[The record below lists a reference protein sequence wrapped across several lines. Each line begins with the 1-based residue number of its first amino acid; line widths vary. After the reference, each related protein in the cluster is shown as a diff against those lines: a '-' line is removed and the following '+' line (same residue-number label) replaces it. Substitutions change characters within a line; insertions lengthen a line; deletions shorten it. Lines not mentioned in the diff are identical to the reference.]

1 MLTKTQTMD
10 AIQKSLI
17 AYKTNV
23 LDNLY
28 ANQNAFSNVKVGNTT
43 IAADSITDTL
53 TLTAGNNITLTPN
66 ATNDSITVI
75 AKDTTYTT
83 SSPISLSGTTISHA
97 TSGASAGSYGDS
109 ANQTPGYGATFKV
122 PYLTVNNT
130 GHVTSISEHTV
141 KIPASN
147 NTDTKMNVTLGT
159 TTKAYLVGVSTTPT
173 ATAKALT
180 GIADTGVYLDTAA
193 GSLTA
198 TTFNGALSGNATS
211 ANKVNN
217 QLNIVLKAI
226 QGGASTL
233 YDGSSAQTVL
243 INPSNIGAASENHT
257 HNYAAAP
264 APGGAAT
271 AAIKLNDSRKI
282 GYADFNGTQNVPL
295 NSIFGEIV
303 TTGSASTNKN
313 KWTKIASVDVSGTTP
328 YKTCTG
334 NFLINSAE
342 IYNCSGIL
350 FFYFRL
356 EDGLKKTSI
365 ALKWIALDG
374 REYANSVA
382 AVKTADG
389 KYDIYFK
396 PLQDWCTVHVATYTR
411 TPEYLKLYSSQSYV
425 ASITPEATSSY
436 DNTSTSAAKVNNSLT
451 IQTNG
456 TTVASFDGSAAKTV
470 NITASSIGA
479 AATNHTHS
487 GYAPASHTHNYAGSS
502 SAGGVATQAAKTT
515 GTLTIQTNGTS
526 AGTFNGS
533 ANKTINITPANI
545 GAAASNHTHN
555 NYATNSVVFTIQNNV
570 EALQTDVSTL
580 KTQMGDV
587 ENILKEINGE

>member
-1 MLTKTQTMD
+1 MALSK
-10 AIQKSLI
+10 KNV
-17 AYKTNV
+17 TN
-23 LDNLY
+23 LL
-28 ANQNAFSNVKVGNTT
+28 K
-43 IAADSITDTL
+43 DTL
-53 TLTAGNNITLTPN
+53 VKFYTDVFKPDLESHTHKYAG
-66 ATNDSITVI
+66 
-75 AKDTTYTT
+75 
-83 SSPISLSGTTISHA
+83 SS
-97 TSGASAGSYGDS
+97 SAG
-109 ANQTPGYGATFKV
+109 GA
-122 PYLTVNNT
+122 
-130 GHVTSISEHTV
+130 
-141 KIPASN
+141 
-147 NTDTKMNVTLGT
+147 
-159 TTKAYLVGVSTTPT
+159 
-173 ATAKALT
+173 
-180 GIADTGVYLDTAA
+180 
-193 GSLTA
+193 
-198 TTFNGALSGNATS
+198 ATS
-211 ANKVNN
+211 ANKVNSSLTL
-217 QLNIVLKAI
+217 QLNGTTSK
-226 QGGASTL
+226 TF
-233 YDGSSAQTVL
+233 DGSSAQTFNVT
-243 INPSNIGAASENHT
+243 PSGIGAASINHT

-271 AAIKLNDSRKI
+271 AAVKLNDPRKI
-282 GYADFNGTQNVPL
+282 GFADFNGTQNVPL

-313 KWTKIASVDVSGTTP
+313 KWTKIASVDVSGTSP

-334 NFLINSAE
+334 NFLINAAE

-396 PLQDWCTVHVATYTR
+396 QLQDWCTVHIATYTR

-425 ASITPEATSSY
+425 ANINPEAVSSY
-436 DNTSTSAAKVNNSLT
+436 DNTSTSSAKVNNSLT

-456 TTVASFDGSAAKTV
+456 TTVTSFDGSVARTV

-487 GYAPASHTHNYAGSS
+487 GYAPASHTHPYAGSS
-502 SAGGVATQAAKTT
+502 TAGGTATEAAKTT
-515 GTLTIQTNGTS
+515 GTLTIQTNGTN

-545 GAAASNHTHN
+545 GAANSNHTHN
-555 NYATNSVVFTIQNNV
+555 DYASNGVVFTIQNNV
-570 EALQTDVSTL
+570 ETLQRDVNNL
-580 KTQMGDV
+580 KTQVG
-587 ENILKEINGE
+587 NIDTILDEINGVSL

>member
-28 ANQNAFSNVKVGNTT
+28 TNQNAFSNVKVDNTT
-43 IAADSITDTL
+43 IAADSATDTL

-109 ANQTPGYGATFKV
+109 ANQTPAYGATFKV

-147 NTDTKMNVTLGT
+147 NTDTKMNVTLNT
-159 TTKAYLVGVSTTPT
+159 KTKAYLVGVSTAPT
-173 ATAKALT
+173 ATAKAFT
-180 GIADTGVYLDTAA
+180 GIADTGVYLDTTA

-243 INPSNIGAASENHT
+243 INPSSIGAASENHT
-257 HNYAAAP
+257 HSQYENPNSY
-264 APGGAAT
+264 GLIYIGDKSISAT
-271 AAIKLNDSRKI
+271 GTDDVI
-282 GYADFNGTQNVPL
+282 DFKSGDGINI
-295 NSIFGEIV
+295 SFG
-303 TTGSASTNKN
+303 SS
-313 KWTKIASVDVSGTTP
+313 D
-328 YKTCTG
+328 
-334 NFLINSAE
+334 
-342 IYNCSGIL
+342 
-350 FFYFRL
+350 
-356 EDGLKKTSI
+356 
-365 ALKWIALDG
+365 
-374 REYANSVA
+374 
-382 AVKTADG
+382 
-389 KYDIYFK
+389 
-396 PLQDWCTVHVATYTR
+396 AT
-411 TPEYLKLYSSQSYV
+411 
-425 ASITPEATSSY
+425 TSSVLIA
-436 DNTSTSAAKVNNSLT
+436 NAGVRSISSGS
-451 IQTNG
+451 TNG
-456 TTVASFDGSAAKTV
+456 TISVNTGGTVANVAVKGLGSAAY
-470 NITASSIGA
+470 TASTA
-479 AATNHTHS
+479 
-487 GYAPASHTHNYAGSS
+487 YASSSHTHNYAGSS
-502 SAGGVATQAAKTT
+502 SAGGKATEAAKTT

-545 GAAASNHTHN
+545 GAATSNHTHSEYAASSHSHGLLNNNFAKEIIGSTGGWELINSTNTGYLLTSLRGGSSVPAWFDSTYSSGIVFGGSDTKGVLSVSYSTPSVTFAGGDSSPTWHMKITGSNNTTYNLN

-570 EALQTDVSTL
+570 ETLQTDVSTL

-587 ENILKEINGE
+587 ESILREINGE

>member
-28 ANQNAFSNVKVGNTT
+28 TNQNAFSNVKVGNTT
-43 IAADSITDTL
+43 IAADSATDTL

-109 ANQTPGYGATFKV
+109 ANQTPAYGATFKV

-147 NTDTKMNVTLGT
+147 DTDTKMNVTLNT
-159 TTKAYLVGVSTTPT
+159 KTKAYLVGVSTAPT
-173 ATAKALT
+173 ATAKAFT

-211 ANKVNN
+211 ASKVNN
-217 QLNIVLKAI
+217 QLNIVLKAV
-226 QGGASTL
+226 QGGTSTL
-233 YDGSSAQTVL
+233 YDGSSAQTVI

-257 HNYAAAP
+257 HSQYENPNSY
-264 APGGAAT
+264 GLIYIGDKSISAT
-271 AAIKLNDSRKI
+271 GTDDVI
-282 GYADFNGTQNVPL
+282 DFKSGDGINI
-295 NSIFGEIV
+295 SFG
-303 TTGSASTNKN
+303 SS
-313 KWTKIASVDVSGTTP
+313 D
-328 YKTCTG
+328 
-334 NFLINSAE
+334 
-342 IYNCSGIL
+342 
-350 FFYFRL
+350 
-356 EDGLKKTSI
+356 
-365 ALKWIALDG
+365 
-374 REYANSVA
+374 
-382 AVKTADG
+382 
-389 KYDIYFK
+389 
-396 PLQDWCTVHVATYTR
+396 AT
-411 TPEYLKLYSSQSYV
+411 
-425 ASITPEATSSY
+425 TSSVLIA
-436 DNTSTSAAKVNNSLT
+436 NAGVRSISSGS
-451 IQTNG
+451 TNG
-456 TTVASFDGSAAKTV
+456 TISVNTGGTVTNVAVKGLGSAAY
-470 NITASSIGA
+470 TASTA
-479 AATNHTHS
+479 
-487 GYAPASHTHNYAGSS
+487 YASSSHTHNYAGSS
-502 SAGGVATQAAKTT
+502 SAGGKATEAAKTT

-545 GAAASNHTHN
+545 GAATSNHTHSGYAASSHSHGLLNSNFTKEIIGSTGGWELINSTNTGYLLTSLRGGSSVPVWFDSAYSSGIIFGGSDTKGVLSVSYSTPSVTFAGGDSSPTWHMKITGSNNTTYNLN

-570 EALQTDVSTL
+570 ETLQTDVSTL

-587 ENILKEINGE
+587 ESMLREINGE

>member
-1 MLTKTQTMD
+1 MNKEVKLMALSK
-10 AIQKSLI
+10 KNV
-17 AYKTNV
+17 TN
-23 LDNLY
+23 LL
-28 ANQNAFSNVKVGNTT
+28 K
-43 IAADSITDTL
+43 DTL
-53 TLTAGNNITLTPN
+53 VKFYTDVFKPDLESHTHKYAG
-66 ATNDSITVI
+66 
-75 AKDTTYTT
+75 
-83 SSPISLSGTTISHA
+83 SS
-97 TSGASAGSYGDS
+97 SAG
-109 ANQTPGYGATFKV
+109 GA
-122 PYLTVNNT
+122 
-130 GHVTSISEHTV
+130 
-141 KIPASN
+141 
-147 NTDTKMNVTLGT
+147 
-159 TTKAYLVGVSTTPT
+159 
-173 ATAKALT
+173 
-180 GIADTGVYLDTAA
+180 
-193 GSLTA
+193 
-198 TTFNGALSGNATS
+198 ATS
-211 ANKVNN
+211 ANKVNSSLTL
-217 QLNIVLKAI
+217 QLNGTTSK
-226 QGGASTL
+226 TF
-233 YDGSSAQTVL
+233 DGSSAQTFNVT
-243 INPSNIGAASENHT
+243 PDGIGAASKNHT

-271 AAIKLNDSRKI
+271 AAVKLNDSRKI

-313 KWTKIASVDVSGTTP
+313 KWTKIASVDVSGTAP

-334 NFLINSAE
+334 NFLINAAE

-396 PLQDWCTVHVATYTR
+396 QLQDWCTVHIATYTR

-425 ASITPEATSSY
+425 ATINPEVVSSY
-436 DNTSTSAAKVNNSLT
+436 DNTSTSSAKVNNPLT

-526 AGTFNGS
+526 AGTFDGS

-545 GAAASNHTHN
+545 GAAASSHTHN

-570 EALQTDVSTL
+570 ETLQRDVNNL
-580 KTQMGDV
+580 KTQMG
-587 ENILKEINGE
+587 NIDTILDEINGVSL

>member
-28 ANQNAFSNVKVGNTT
+28 TNQNAFSNVKVDNTT

-66 ATNDSITVI
+66 ATNDGITVV

-109 ANQTPGYGATFKV
+109 ANQTPAYGATFKV

-147 NTDTKMNVTLGT
+147 NTDTKMNVTLNT
-159 TTKAYLVGVSTTPT
+159 KTKAYLVGVSTAPT
-173 ATAKALT
+173 ATAKAFT

-217 QLNIVLKAI
+217 QLNIVLKAV
-226 QGGASTL
+226 QGGTSTL
-233 YDGSSAQTVL
+233 YDGSSAQTVI

-257 HNYAAAP
+257 HSQYENPNSY
-264 APGGAAT
+264 GLIHIGDKSISAT
-271 AAIKLNDSRKI
+271 GTDDVI
-282 GYADFNGTQNVPL
+282 DFKSGDGINI
-295 NSIFGEIV
+295 SFG
-303 TTGSASTNKN
+303 SS
-313 KWTKIASVDVSGTTP
+313 D
-328 YKTCTG
+328 
-334 NFLINSAE
+334 
-342 IYNCSGIL
+342 
-350 FFYFRL
+350 
-356 EDGLKKTSI
+356 
-365 ALKWIALDG
+365 
-374 REYANSVA
+374 
-382 AVKTADG
+382 
-389 KYDIYFK
+389 
-396 PLQDWCTVHVATYTR
+396 AT
-411 TPEYLKLYSSQSYV
+411 
-425 ASITPEATSSY
+425 TSSVLIA
-436 DNTSTSAAKVNNSLT
+436 NAGVRSISSGS
-451 IQTNG
+451 TNG
-456 TTVASFDGSAAKTV
+456 TISVNTGGTVTNVAVKGLGSAAY
-470 NITASSIGA
+470 TASTA
-479 AATNHTHS
+479 
-487 GYAPASHTHNYAGSS
+487 YASSSHTHNYAGSS
-502 SAGGVATQAAKTT
+502 SAGGKATEAAKTT

-545 GAAASNHTHN
+545 GAATSNHTHSGYAASSHSHGLLNNNFAKEIIGSTGGWELINSTNTGYLLTSLRGGSSVPVWFDSAYSSGIIFGGSDTKGVLSVSYSEPSITFAGGDSSPTWHMKITGSNNTTYNLN
-555 NYATNSVVFTIQNNV
+555 NYATNSVVFTIQNNI
-570 EALQTDVSTL
+570 ETLQTDVSTL

-587 ENILKEINGE
+587 ESILREINGE